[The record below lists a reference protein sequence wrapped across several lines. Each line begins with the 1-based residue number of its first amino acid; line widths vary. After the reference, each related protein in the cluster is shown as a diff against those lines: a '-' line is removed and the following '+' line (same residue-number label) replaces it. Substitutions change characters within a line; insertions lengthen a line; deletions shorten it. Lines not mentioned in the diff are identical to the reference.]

1 MYSQGY
7 NTAYHTVG
15 NFKLL
20 GRYKNFRKKRFKKSQ
35 KPLYAAQG
43 YNHSPAIKRQ
53 ICLQGITRPGYGW
66 GLVRL
71 CASKHC
77 H

>member
-1 MYSQGY
+1 MYSRGY
-7 NTAYHTVG
+7 DTTYHTVG

-20 GRYKNFRKKRFKKSQ
+20 GGYMNVRKTFKKSQ

-43 YNHSPAIKRQ
+43 YNHSLAIEKP
-53 ICLQGITRPGYGW
+53 ICLQSVIRCSYSW
-66 GLVRL
+66 RLVRL
-71 CASKHC
+71 CASKHR